1 MKRYKTDLKM
11 TEFYDR
17 CLASRDKPSGEF
29 SSEEIEVGMT
39 RLLNLTQAHSTLRS
53 HVDQL
58 TGREQA
64 LQAELTKARERA
76 SAARIDIDTW
86 QKVQV
91 LFGQVSE
98 FARGQLKTRVEQTV
112 TAALQAIFE
121 DPRLEFKIELKT
133 QAGKPAAE
141 WQVVSRYS
149 QEDGTKTTVA
159 ANPEDARGG
168 GITDVVSLAL
178 RLALLELARPKPEGP
193 VLLDE
198 PGKMISAEYVPNLA
212 AFLKQYAQKTGRQI
226 ILVTHHE
233 ALADVADAA
242 YRVEQ
247 RDGISEVVRL

>member
-1 MKRYKTDLKM
+1 M
-11 TEFYDR
+11 
-17 CLASRDKPSGEF
+17 SRLQELIGS
-29 SSEEIEVGMT
+29 
-39 RLLNLTQAHSTLRS
+39 HSKLRS

-58 TGREQA
+58 TGKQQA
-64 LQAELTKARERA
+64 LESQLFQAQVKLNLAQTEIEA
-76 SAARIDIDTW
+76 W

-91 LFGQVSE
+91 LFGKVSE
-98 FARGQLKTRVEQTV
+98 YAREQLKTRVEQTV
-112 TAALQAIFE
+112 TAALQGIFE
-121 DPRLEFKIELKT
+121 DSRLEFRIELKT
-133 QAGKPAAE
+133 VASKPAAE
-141 WQVVSRYS
+141 WQVVSQYG
-149 QEDGTKTTVA
+149 EATVA

-212 AFLKQYAQKTGRQI
+212 EFLKQYAQRTGRQI

-233 ALADVADAA
+233 ALAEAGDMA

-247 RDGISEVVRL
+247 QDGVSEVVRL

>member
-1 MKRYKTDLKM
+1 M
-11 TEFYDR
+11 
-17 CLASRDKPSGEF
+17 SRLETLTHAYQGLQCK
-29 SSEEIEVGMT
+29 VG
-39 RLLNLTQAHSTLRS
+39 LLTGQRDVFQSQLTQAQHS
-53 HVDQL
+53 L
-58 TGREQA
+58 TQA
-64 LQAELTKARERA
+64 Q
-76 SAARIDIDTW
+76 SDIEAW

-98 FARGQLKTRVEQTV
+98 FAREQLKTRVEQTV

-121 DPRLEFKIELKT
+121 DSRLEFRIELKII
-133 QAGKPAAE
+133 ASKPAAE
-141 WQVVSRYS
+141 WQVVSTYPS
-149 QEDGTKTTVA
+149 PAGQGGDTGTMTVA

-212 AFLKQYAQKTGRQI
+212 EFLKSYAQRTGRQI

-233 ALADVADAA
+233 ALADVADVA

-247 RDGISEVVRL
+247 RDGVSEVVRL

>member
-1 MKRYKTDLKM
+1 
-11 TEFYDR
+11 
-17 CLASRDKPSGEF
+17 
-29 SSEEIEVGMT
+29 MT
-39 RLLNLTQAHSTLRS
+39 RLDTLLQSYPALRS
-53 HVDQL
+53 YVDQL

-64 LQAELTKARERA
+64 LQAELAQAQEQASSARA
-76 SAARIDIDTW
+76 DIETW

-98 FARGQLKTRVEQTV
+98 FAREQLKTRVEQTV
-112 TAALQAIFE
+112 TAALQAVFE
-121 DPRLEFKIELKT
+121 DTRLEFKIELKT

-141 WQVVSRYS
+141 WQVVSQYN
-149 QEDGTKTTVA
+149 QADGTKATVA

-198 PGKMISAEYVPNLA
+198 PGKMISQEYIPNLA
-212 AFLKQYAQKTGRQI
+212 AFLKQYAQRTRRQI
-226 ILVTHHE
+226 VLVTHHE
-233 ALADVADAA
+233 ALADVADVA

>member
-1 MKRYKTDLKM
+1 MS
-11 TEFYDR
+11 
-17 CLASRDKPSGEF
+17 SRIDTLRAF
-29 SSEEIEVGMT
+29 
-39 RLLNLTQAHSTLRS
+39 HSKLRS

-58 TGREQA
+58 QGKQQA
-64 LQAELTKARERA
+64 LEEHLAQTRILQSQAE
-76 SAARIDIDTW
+76 SDIRDW
-86 QKVQV
+86 QKVQS

-98 FARGQLKTRVEQTV
+98 YAREQLKVTVEQTV

-121 DPRLEFKIELKT
+121 DSQLEFLILLKT
-133 QAGKPAAE
+133 QGGKPAAE
-141 WQVVSRYS
+141 WAVVSQYNH
-149 QEDGTKTTVA
+149 EGTPATVA

-178 RLALLELARPKPEGP
+178 RLALLELARPRPEGP
-193 VLLDE
+193 LLLDE

-212 AFLKQYAQKTGRQI
+212 EFLKSYAQRTGRQI

-233 ALADVADAA
+233 ALADVADTA

>member
-1 MKRYKTDLKM
+1 
-11 TEFYDR
+11 
-17 CLASRDKPSGEF
+17 
-29 SSEEIEVGMT
+29 MT
-39 RLLNLTQAHSTLRS
+39 RLVNLTQAHSTLRS

-58 TGREQA
+58 TGKQQA
-64 LQAELTKARERA
+64 LQDELVKATQEA
-76 SAARIDIDTW
+76 TLAQGDIANW
-86 QKVQV
+86 QQIQA
-91 LFGQVSE
+91 LFGKVSE
-98 FARGQLKTRVEQTV
+98 FAREQLTIRVEQTV
-112 TAALQAIFE
+112 TAALQAIFK
-121 DPRLEFKIELKT
+121 DSQLEFKIELLT
-133 QAGKPAAE
+133 LGGKPAAR
-141 WQVVSRYS
+141 WQVVSNY
-149 QEDGTKTTVA
+149 ETDGKITTVA